1 MRNKP
6 VVFALV
12 TLFGVWLGA
21 GVVVCAVENHPG
33 LENALGYLKTASE
46 ATLPRSPKDPPPKL
60 DQAALIETLQSAKKA
75 LKNAP
80 NQYKGLRAKAVEFVD
95 AAITEVKDGDK
106 NQKAHGYIRQAI
118 SEINQAKAKAK
129 VK

>member
-1 MRNKP
+1 MRSKLIIALAALTWLMGGL
-6 VVFALV
+6 VVY
-12 TLFGVWLGA
+12 
-21 GVVVCAVENHPG
+21 AVDNHPG
-33 LENALGYLKTASE
+33 LESALGYLKTASE

-60 DQAALIETLQSAKKA
+60 DQAALLDTLKSAKTT

-80 NQYKGLRAKAVEFVD
+80 PQYQGLRAKAMEFVD
-95 AAITEVKDGDK
+95 AAIGEVKDGDK